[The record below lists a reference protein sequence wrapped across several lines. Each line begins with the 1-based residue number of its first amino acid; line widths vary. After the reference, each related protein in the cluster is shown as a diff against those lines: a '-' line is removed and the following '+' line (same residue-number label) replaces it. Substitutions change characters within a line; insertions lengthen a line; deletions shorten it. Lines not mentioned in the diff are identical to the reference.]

1 MFLNKSIRDV
11 NKASKS
17 LSNVLG
23 LNNAKKII
31 ADSEGVLIGE
41 WKRTLEESIASALNF
56 RLSLVNYDLDIQINN
71 EKSKEELGDS
81 LPKISLVNT
90 FTISRDQGQTEVIP
104 PIDRDDYEERT
115 SNSIGLFGEW
125 KVFDA
130 GKSLSL
136 IHI

>member
-17 LSNVLG
+17 LSNILG

-31 ADSEGVLIGE
+31 ADSEGVLLGE

-71 EKSKEELGDS
+71 DKSKEEIGNS
-81 LPKISLVNT
+81 RPKLSLVNT
-90 FTISRDQGQTEVIP
+90 FI
-104 PIDRDDYEERT
+104 YY
-115 SNSIGLFGEW
+115 
-125 KVFDA
+125 
-130 GKSLSL
+130 
-136 IHI
+136 

>member
-1 MFLNKSIRDV
+1 MISLFLNV
-11 NKASKS
+11 
-17 LSNVLG
+17 LTSNILG

-31 ADSEGVLIGE
+31 ADSEGILLGE
-41 WKRTLEESIASALNF
+41 WKRTLEESIASALEF

-104 PIDRDDYEERT
+104 PINRNELKKKD
-115 SNSIGLFGEW
+115 
-125 KVFDA
+125 
-130 GKSLSL
+130 
-136 IHI
+136 